1 MTKPFLAFVAV
12 SIAGVAAASAD
23 TGITIPTVTIGNPGN
38 EWLFDA
44 QWGVDVS
51 VSTPHLITGLVE
63 EAVSV
68 GAIEL
73 LRSGTSVD
81 AIVSEIDLPEVTGPE
96 LLAWLEAEMPELADR
111 VLFVTGAQDRPA
123 FAEFVRQQSDR
134 VLLKPVAPAKLRESL
149 ERVVNVR
156 LG

>member
-1 MTKPFLAFVAV
+1 ML
-12 SIAGVAAASAD
+12 
-23 TGITIPTVTIGNPGN
+23 VTAR
-38 EWLFDA
+38 D
-44 QWGVDVS
+44 
-51 VSTPHLITGLVE
+51 GLE
-63 EAVSV
+63 
-68 GAIEL
+68 AIEL

-156 LG
+156 LGTPVDGLERH

>member
-1 MTKPFLAFVAV
+1 MERAFQWSLLAVDDDERILRAYSRLLGRDFRL
-12 SIAGVAAASAD
+12 
-23 TGITIPTVTIGNPGN
+23 VTAR
-38 EWLFDA
+38 D
-44 QWGVDVS
+44 
-51 VSTPHLITGLVE
+51 GLE
-63 EAVSV
+63 
-68 GAIEL
+68 AIEL

-123 FAEFVRQQSDR
+123 FADFVREQSDR

-156 LG
+156 LGTPVDGLERR

>member
-1 MTKPFLAFVAV
+1 MERAFQWSLLAVDDDERILRAYSRLLGRDFRL
-12 SIAGVAAASAD
+12 
-23 TGITIPTVTIGNPGN
+23 VTAR
-38 EWLFDA
+38 D
-44 QWGVDVS
+44 
-51 VSTPHLITGLVE
+51 GLE
-63 EAVSV
+63 
-68 GAIEL
+68 AIEL

-123 FAEFVRQQSDR
+123 FADFVREQSDR

-156 LG
+156 LGTPADGLERR